1 MTLPDN
7 YCGPKAENKLCL
19 LTSRNAF
26 KVSPVT
32 WNKIIQFQMYKQMS
46 SIHVVSF
53 CYHGTTGNKK
63 GCSEEDFF
71 LLLRILVILA

>member
-32 WNKIIQFQMYKQMS
+32 WNKIIKFQMYKQMS
-46 SIHVVSF
+46 SVHVVSF
-53 CYHGTTGNKK
+53 CYHGTFGNKK
-63 GCSEEDFF
+63 ERIFQRRIFSFF
-71 LLLRILVILA
+71 QEYWSY